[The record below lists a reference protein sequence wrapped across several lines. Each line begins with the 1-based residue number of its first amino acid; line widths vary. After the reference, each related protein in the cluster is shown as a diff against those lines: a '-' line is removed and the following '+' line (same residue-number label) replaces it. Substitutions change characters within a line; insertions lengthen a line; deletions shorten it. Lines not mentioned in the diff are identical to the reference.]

1 MTDSAA
7 WPEQPSTP
15 APLVRAVSDKSCDG
29 RFSDYTLREEA
40 KSDWVLLPQKR
51 PEAAGVRCCGLLDA
65 EEFRL
70 IAMNTAVP
78 APSAVGPGI
87 CLVTGG
93 TGLVGNNVVRRLLAA
108 GRQVRVLVRPRRS
121 GIDRSLE
128 GLTIDQR
135 VGTLEDEDSLQQAV
149 DGASLVIHSAAVV
162 HCGWRHRDEMQR
174 VNVEGTARL
183 ARAARRAGARFVQV
197 SSVDALGLRA
207 DGVPGDEETPPGG
220 MVECPYVVTKREAEA
235 AVLAEVDQGLDAVIV
250 NPVYMIGPW
259 DWKPSSGRMLLEVGS
274 GKGLLAPPGAN
285 DFVDVRDVVSGI
297 EAAAARGQTGRRYI
311 LGGHPLTYLE
321 AWRVFAEVTG
331 RRPPLG
337 NAPPLAVRTAGWFGD
352 LAATVL
358 RREPPVNSAAA
369 GMSMLRH
376 NFSCERAQTELG
388 YRFRPFAETVADA
401 WVWFCEHGYA
411 GGQREQYTQSASCHT
426 SCSSK
431 TRAISPSA
439 SGTT

>member
-1 MTDSAA
+1 MVAFCRSPRDRPGAA
-7 WPEQPSTP
+7 DDCCFG
-15 APLVRAVSDKSCDG
+15 LFD
-29 RFSDYTLREEA
+29 A
-40 KSDWVLLPQKR
+40 KGS
-51 PEAAGVRCCGLLDA
+51 
-65 EEFRL
+65 RL
-70 IAMNTAVP
+70 IAMNTTAS
-78 APSAVGPGI
+78 APPAVGPGD

-93 TGLVGNNVVRRLLAA
+93 TGLVGNNVVRRFLEQ
-108 GRQVRVLVRPRRS
+108 GRRVRVLVRPRR
-121 GIDRSLE
+121 GGTDRSLE
-128 GLTIDQR
+128 GLAVDQVFGR
-135 VGTLEDEDSLQQAV
+135 LEDEASLQQAV
-149 DGASLVIHSAAVV
+149 DGTSLVIHSAAVV
-162 HCGWRHRDEMQR
+162 HCGWRHRDEMHH

-183 ARAARRAGARFVQV
+183 ARAARRAGARFVHV

-220 MVECPYVVTKREAEA
+220 MVECPYVVTKRAAEA
-235 AVLAEVDQGLDAVIV
+235 AVLAEVARGLDAVIV

-285 DFVDVRDVVSGI
+285 DFVDVRDVVAGI
-297 EAAAARGQTGRRYI
+297 ESAAARGQTGRRYI
-311 LGGHPLTYLE
+311 LGGHSLTYLE
-321 AWRVFAEVTG
+321 AWRIFAEVTG

-352 LAATVL
+352 LAAAVL

-376 NFSCERAQTELG
+376 NFSCQRAVTELG
-388 YRFRPFAETVADA
+388 YRFRPFPETVADA

-411 GGQREQYTQSASCHT
+411 GSRPERYTLPESCPT

-431 TRAISPSA
+431 TRTISPSA

>member
-1 MTDSAA
+1 M
-7 WPEQPSTP
+7 
-15 APLVRAVSDKSCDG
+15 
-29 RFSDYTLREEA
+29 
-40 KSDWVLLPQKR
+40 
-51 PEAAGVRCCGLLDA
+51 
-65 EEFRL
+65 
-70 IAMNTAVP
+70 IAMNTASTVP
-78 APSAVGPGI
+78 PVVSQGT
-87 CLVTGG
+87 CFVTGG
-93 TGLVGNNVVRRLLAA
+93 TGLVGNNTVRRLLDA
-108 GRQVRVLVRPRRS
+108 GRQVRVLVRPRR
-121 GIDRSLE
+121 GDTDRSLK
-128 GLTIDQR
+128 GLSVDQR
-135 VGTLEDEDSLQQAV
+135 TGTLEDEAGLQQAV
-149 DGASLVIHSAAVV
+149 DGVSLVIHSAAVV
-162 HCGWRHRDEMQR
+162 HCGWRHSEEMHR
-174 VNVEGTARL
+174 VNVEGTRRL
-183 ARAARRAGARFVQV
+183 AQAARRAGARFVHV

-207 DGVPGDEETPPGG
+207 DGVPADEETPPGG

-235 AVLAEVDQGLDAVIV
+235 AVLAEVDRGLDAVIV

-259 DWKPSSGRMLLEVGS
+259 DWKPSSGRMLLEVSS

-321 AWRVFAEVTG
+321 AWRVFAKVTG

-376 NFSCERAQTELG
+376 NFSCERAKNELG

-401 WVWFCEHGYA
+401 WGWFCEHGYA
-411 GGQREQYTQSASCHT
+411 AGQQGQYTQTSSCHT
-426 SCSSK
+426 SSSSR
-431 TRAISPSA
+431 TRTISPSA
-439 SGTT
+439 SSTT

>member
-1 MTDSAA
+1 VAGITVNGR
-7 WPEQPSTP
+7 TP
-15 APLVRAVSDKSCDG
+15 RLSHLWQK
-29 RFSDYTLREEA
+29 LRRQIFRLHVGKEA
-40 KSDWVLLPQKR
+40 KSDWVLLTRDR
-51 PEAAGVRCCGLLDA
+51 PEAAGFRCCDSLDA
-65 EEFRL
+65 EESRL
-70 IAMNTAVP
+70 IAMNTVVP
-78 APSAVGPGI
+78 APPAVGHGI

-93 TGLVGNNVVRRLLAA
+93 TGLVGNNVVRRLLEA
-108 GRQVRVLVRPRRS
+108 GRQVRVLVRPRPD
-121 GIDRSLE
+121 GTDRSLQ
-128 GLTIDQR
+128 GLTLDQR

-149 DGASLVIHSAAVV
+149 DGARLVIHSAAVV
-162 HCGWRHRDEMQR
+162 HCG
-174 VNVEGTARL
+174 
-183 ARAARRAGARFVQV
+183 
-197 SSVDALGLRA
+197 
-207 DGVPGDEETPPGG
+207 
-220 MVECPYVVTKREAEA
+220 MVECPYVITKRAAEA
-235 AVLAEVDQGLDAVIV
+235 AVLAEIDRGLDAVIV

-321 AWRVFAEVTG
+321 AWRIFAEVTG
-331 RRPPLG
+331 RRSPLG

-376 NFSCERAQTELG
+376 NFSCRRAQTELG
-388 YRFRPFAETVADA
+388 YRFRPFAETVTDA

-411 GGQREQYTQSASCHT
+411 GGQQERYTPPASCHT

>member
-1 MTDSAA
+1 M
-7 WPEQPSTP
+7 
-15 APLVRAVSDKSCDG
+15 
-29 RFSDYTLREEA
+29 
-40 KSDWVLLPQKR
+40 LLTRDR
-51 PEAAGVRCCGLLDA
+51 PEAAGFRCCDSLDA
-65 EEFRL
+65 EESRL
-70 IAMNTAVP
+70 IAMNTVVP
-78 APSAVGPGI
+78 APPAVGHGI

-93 TGLVGNNVVRRLLAA
+93 TGLVGNNVVRRLLEA
-108 GRQVRVLVRPRRS
+108 GRQVRVLVRPRPD
-121 GIDRSLE
+121 GIDRSLQ
-128 GLTIDQR
+128 GLTLDQR

-149 DGASLVIHSAAVV
+149 DGARLVIHSAAVV
-162 HCGWRHRDEMQR
+162 HCGWRHRDEMHK

-183 ARAARRAGARFVQV
+183 ARAARRAGARFVHV

-220 MVECPYVVTKREAEA
+220 MVECPYVITKRAAEA
-235 AVLAEVDQGLDAVIV
+235 AVLAEIDRGLDAVIV

-321 AWRVFAEVTG
+321 AWRIFAEVTG
-331 RRPPLG
+331 RRSPLG

-376 NFSCERAQTELG
+376 NFSCRRAQTELG
-388 YRFRPFAETVADA
+388 YRFRPFVETVTDA

-411 GGQREQYTQSASCHT
+411 GGQQERYTPPASCHT